1 MKQRILELTWQ
12 HNTEGAFLGPEETFS
27 VMVRGVF
34 QVQERANNE
43 RISDLFFFN
52 STSEETISSW
62 SLIPHSCSQILK
74 LEVLLEQAS
83 MQL

>member
-1 MKQRILELTWQ
+1 MKQRILELIWQ
-12 HNTEGAFLGPEETFS
+12 YNTQGAFLGPEETFS

-43 RISDLFFFN
+43 SISDFFFLIRLWKKYN
-52 STSEETISSW
+52 FQLVSYSSFLLADSDAW
-62 SLIPHSCSQILK
+62 SFIG
-74 LEVLLEQAS
+74 AS